1 MVLKKKK
8 ILSQKKNWNKEAK
21 WVAWL
26 TGDKRWAIK
35 HFAHSAVFSSGVS
48 DAGRRSFV
56 WPSYL
61 DNLSL
66 NANDFR
72 IESSRSDLSCVPEEL
87 SFFLLRK
94 TSKTTSLGI
103 MEMLEFWAASTCEEL
118 HGSWA
123 RGIIFLRL
131 VNCSESGFMSLFP
144 FKTNGSYH
152 FDPQTALRIS
162 WWVIKL
168 FYKNAFWTNTESFC
182 K

>member
-1 MVLKKKK
+1 MSNQTLSPLRSVFLWCLRCWQKELCVAL
-8 ILSQKKNWNKEAK
+8 ILGQ
-21 WVAWL
+21 
-26 TGDKRWAIK
+26 
-35 HFAHSAVFSSGVS
+35 
-48 DAGRRSFV
+48 
-56 WPSYL
+56 P
-61 DNLSL
+61 SL

-118 HGSWA
+118 HGPWA
-123 RGIIFLRL
+123 REMIFLRL
-131 VNCSESGFMSLFP
+131 VNCSGSGSMSLFP

-152 FDPQTALRIS
+152 FDPRTALRIS

-168 FYKNAFWTNTESFC
+168 FYKNAIWTNTESFC
-182 K
+182 N